1 MHTML
6 TVVVAAIAGT
16 ILLWLVLFV
25 CLAILRPDGSTLRDA
40 ARIMPDAVRL
50 LSRLSRDRCL
60 SWPIRVRLVLLVGY
74 LAVPIDLV
82 PDFIPVLGYADD
94 AIVIGLVLRSVI
106 RRAGPDVVR
115 QHWPGTPAGL
125 DALSRLC
132 RIPALRVASN

>member
-50 LSRLSRDRCL
+50 LSRLSRDRGL

-115 QHWPGTPAGL
+115 QHWPGTPEGL
-125 DALSRLC
+125 DTLSRLC

>member
-6 TVVVAAIAGT
+6 TVVVAAIAGI
-16 ILLWLVLFV
+16 ILLCLVLFV
-25 CLAILRPDGSTLRDA
+25 CLVILRPDGSTLRDA

-50 LSRLSRDRCL
+50 LSRLSRDRGL

-82 PDFIPVLGYADD
+82 PDFIPILGYADD

-106 RRAGPDVVR
+106 RRAGPDIVR
-115 QHWPGTPAGL
+115 QHWPGTPEGL
-125 DALSRLC
+125 DTLSRLC

>member
-1 MHTML
+1 MQTML

-50 LSRLSRDRCL
+50 LSRLSHDRGL
-60 SWPIRVRLVLLVGY
+60 SWPIRGRLVLLVGY

-125 DALSRLC
+125 DTLSRLC